1 MSLNECMNRM
11 HVPQCCLN
19 FATMAALCSDNIL
32 RNYDPSAE
40 LVLQCD
46 ASSVRVG
53 AVLLQPGNDGSLQ
66 PVAYASRT
74 LIHVERNYAPI
85 ERESFSEL
93 LNFVNIL
100 LGRHFKL
107 LTDHKL
113 LITLLGEHKLVPQ
126 LASARVVVY
135 KVPFDPLFCG
145 GSWRICGGSW
155 RI

>member
-1 MSLNECMNRM
+1 MGIGERGTECMSLNECMNRM

-46 ASSVRVG
+46 ASSVKVG

-85 ERESFSEL
+85 ERES
-93 LNFVNIL
+93 
-100 LGRHFKL
+100 
-107 LTDHKL
+107 
-113 LITLLGEHKLVPQ
+113 
-126 LASARVVVY
+126 LAIVFGVTKFRQYFTRQA
-135 KVPFDPLFCG
+135 FQTTH
-145 GSWRICGGSW
+145 GSQAYDNTIRGT
-155 RI
+155 